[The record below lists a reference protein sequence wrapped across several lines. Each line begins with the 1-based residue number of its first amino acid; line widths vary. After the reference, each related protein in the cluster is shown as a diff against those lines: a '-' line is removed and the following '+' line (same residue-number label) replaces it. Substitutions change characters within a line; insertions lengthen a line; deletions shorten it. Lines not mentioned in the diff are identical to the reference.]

1 MYLKTFDCN
10 REDVFTVCQKYN
22 TENVICNAPQST
34 KRRKREE
41 ENDDKKDPED
51 EVNFAE
57 FYDSLDFMLNPDL
70 EYAYEQGYN
79 PSRKAYRDTF
89 QEVNF
94 KHKHF

>member
-22 TENVICNAPQST
+22 TENVICDAPQST

-70 EYAYEQGYN
+70 ENAYERGYN
-79 PSRKAYRDTF
+79 LLSQAYRDAF
-89 QEVNF
+89 QEVV
-94 KHKHF
+94 